1 MYGPLLNSP
10 CSPGLTGTAGKCG
23 YSMQSFCERK
33 EKAKRGCIKDR
44 YRKMPIGSR
53 EHNIIDKKI
62 VENLKRNI
70 LVFYSWCVFIKLV

>member
-33 EKAKRGCIKDR
+33 EKAKRGIKDR
-44 YRKMPIGSR
+44 YRKMPIGPLQL
-53 EHNIIDKKI
+53 NIIDKKI

-70 LVFYSWCVFIKLV
+70 LVFYSWCVFINVV